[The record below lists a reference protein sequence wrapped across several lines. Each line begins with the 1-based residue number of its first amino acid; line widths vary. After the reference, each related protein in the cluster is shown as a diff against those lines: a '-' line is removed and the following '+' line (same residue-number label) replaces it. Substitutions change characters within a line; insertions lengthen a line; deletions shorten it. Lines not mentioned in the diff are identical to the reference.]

1 MTQEMNPKERFYAAL
16 DRNPVDRIPITGVT
30 QTGITD
36 LMDVCG
42 AEWPEAHRDPEK
54 MAKLAWAAHEIGGL
68 ESVRIPFDV
77 YVEAEAVG
85 TELYKWER
93 GIQPMIKK
101 ALITKNEDLD
111 KLHMPDFTKDGRLPA
126 VIEAARILAPK
137 CEKENIPL
145 ISPVVA
151 AFGAIAVAYSDMQ
164 FIMMGMI
171 RDPDPIKQ
179 MVDKAYDISMAYAE
193 ELVNVGVDT
202 IFFNEAPAFAISPK
216 QYEEFAIP
224 KTQEGIRHIK
234 KLGARVVYHI
244 CGDTRNKLHLMAK
257 TGADALSIGQEVPMA
272 EAREILGENI
282 TICGNVNPIFTLIK
296 KGPEEVMAESKQC
309 IDDGTDVLCPGC
321 GWGPNTP
328 LENMKALVA
337 AGKKYGENAR
347 LARV

>member
-1 MTQEMNPKERFYAAL
+1 MAQEMNPKERFYAAL

-42 AEWPEAHRDPEK
+42 AEWPEAHSDPEK

-77 YVEAEAVG
+77 YTEAEAAG
-85 TELYKWER
+85 TELYKWKR

-101 ALITKNEDLD
+101 ALITKKEDLD
-111 KLHMPDFTKDGRLPA
+111 KLQIIDPHKDGRLPQ
-126 VIEAARILAPK
+126 VMKAAEILSKK
-137 CEKENIPL
+137 CEKDNLPL
-145 ISPVVA
+145 IAHVGAP
-151 AFGAIAVAYSDMQ
+151 FGAVMVGYSDMQ
-164 FIMMGMI
+164 FIMMFMI
-171 RDPDPIKQ
+171 QEPDAFKPL
-179 MVDKAYDISMAYAE
+179 VDTALDISVAYAE
-193 ELVNVGVDT
+193 AFIDAGVDT

-216 QYEEFAIP
+216 QYEEFALP
-224 KTQEGIRHIK
+224 KTQEAIKKIK

-257 TGADALSIGQEVPMA
+257 TGADGISIGQEVPMA
-272 EAREILGENI
+272 EAREMFGENI

-337 AGKKYGENAR
+337 AGKKYGKNAR
-347 LARV
+347 LARQ